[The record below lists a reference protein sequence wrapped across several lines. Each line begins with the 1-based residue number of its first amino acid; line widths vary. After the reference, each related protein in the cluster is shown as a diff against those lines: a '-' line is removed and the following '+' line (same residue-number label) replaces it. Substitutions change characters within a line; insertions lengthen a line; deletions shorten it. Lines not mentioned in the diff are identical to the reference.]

1 MTWQAGLAIYVL
13 VWVMSAFL
21 VMPFEARRRSEND
34 MPMVAGQERGAPP
47 HLSLGRVAVRT
58 TVLATV
64 LFGLFLA
71 NYINGWLTPAMLDV
85 TRL

>member
-21 VMPFEARRRSEND
+21 VMPFEARRPGDASL
-34 MPMVAGQERGAPP
+34 VAGQERGAPAD
-47 HLSLGRVAVRT
+47 LSLGRVAFRT
-58 TVLATV
+58 TLLATV

-71 NYINGWLTPAMLDV
+71 NYVNGWITPQMLDV
-85 TRL
+85 TRF